1 MYDKATA
8 KIITTAVSCCAS
20 GVCKGCPYV
29 PFPNC
34 EEMLSRD
41 IENFLDINT
50 RPLKVDELEHHQVVW
65 LEVAGMTST
74 YPALTDG
81 IRDEFAYFIAPH
93 GIHARGALYQYG
105 SMWRAW
111 KYKPDE
117 EDRKCAPWEMIP

>member
-1 MYDKATA
+1 MSDKVTA
-8 KIITTAVSCCAS
+8 KIIKTAVACCAS

-41 IENFLDINT
+41 IEKFLDINT

-65 LEVAGMTST
+65 LEDAGEKEVI
-74 YPALTDG
+74 PALTDG
-81 IRDEFAYFIAPH
+81 ISDNFAYFITPH
-93 GIHARGALYQYG
+93 GRHVHAPLYQYG
-105 SMWRAW
+105 TMWRAW

-117 EDRKCAPWEMIP
+117 EDRKCATWSE